1 MDLHPSFGF
10 QIADEFLQRR
20 VRHLDYFIAQG
31 RERLSRQRGRVAP
44 GVRPGREAETGAAHL
59 DEAGDGAP
67 TDGEEFGHVVQ
78 SVFVTFI
85 SESNLLSK
93 SVE

>member
-1 MDLHPSFGF
+1 MNLHPSFDF

-20 VRHLDYFIAQG
+20 VRRLDYFIAQG

-44 GVRPGREAETGAAHL
+44 GVRPGREAETDAAHP

-67 TDGEEFGHVVQ
+67 TDIEEFGHLVQ
-78 SVFVTFI
+78 SVIVMFI
-85 SESNLLSK
+85 SESNLLS
-93 SVE
+93 